1 MTLFYPFPHIRHID
15 DVLPHIDEGFR
26 SIEKDGLIFINYNN
40 LSPDVFPPVVAPQG
54 HIEGRPYMIDRL
66 EGMLAYAAAV
76 RRECRGITFDA
87 ASGAI
92 VSRPLHKFFN
102 VNERPDVT
110 VDLLGDVREHV
121 VIEKLDG
128 SMVRPL
134 FIGGGLRWG
143 TKMGVTDT
151 AMLAEEFAADKPQ
164 YRAFAEA
171 CREAHLT
178 PVFEFCSR
186 RARIVVDYPED
197 QMVLLAVRGLFSGK
211 YVARSGLETLAR
223 EYGIP
228 VVGSWGGNDGS
239 DALIQRVRNMD
250 TGEGIVLNV
259 GGGHAVK
266 IKADAYVQLHKAK
279 DHLRTEMDLL
289 DLVFNERLD
298 DVLPILSND
307 EQDRVW
313 QFLRRFNSELARV
326 GDRIDESFDA
336 SKVLY
341 SERKDF
347 AIDSIMA
354 QPWKGR
360 VLDLWNGKF
369 ANGLDAITTTIKRL
383 MSAGEYGQPGY
394 KHRSALSA
402 YSAVKEAY
410 GMNTGWDNIM
420 YGKED
425 E

>member
-1 MTLFYPFPHIRHID
+1 MSLFYPFPHIEHID
-15 DVLPHIDEGFR
+15 DVRPHIDEGFR

-40 LSPDVFPPVVAPQG
+40 LSPDVFPPVVMPQG
-54 HIEGRPYMIDRL
+54 HVEGRPYMIDRL

-76 RRECRGITFDA
+76 RRECRGIAFDA
-87 ASGAI
+87 VSGKI

-134 FIGGGLRWG
+134 FIAGGVRWG
-143 TKMGVTDT
+143 TKMGVTET
-151 AMLAEEFAADKPQ
+151 AMLAEEFVADKPQ
-164 YRAFAEA
+164 YRLFAEA
-171 CREAHLT
+171 CREGGLT

-197 QMVLLAVRGLFSGK
+197 QMVLLAVRGNVNGK
-211 YVARSGLETLAR
+211 YVSRSGLETLAR
-223 EYGIP
+223 EYGVP
-228 VVGSWGGNDGS
+228 VVGSWGSHDDPEG
-239 DALIQRVRNMD
+239 LIQRVRNMD
-250 TGEGIVLNV
+250 TGEGVVLNV

-289 DLVFNERLD
+289 DLVFSERLD
-298 DVLPILSND
+298 DVLPLLSND

-313 QFLRRFNSELARV
+313 HFLRRFNSELARV
-326 GDRIDESFDA
+326 GAHIDECFAA

-341 SERKDF
+341 AERKDF
-347 AIDSIMA
+347 AVDSIMQ

-360 VLDLWNGKF
+360 VLDLWNSKF
-369 ANGLDAITTTIKRL
+369 SNGLDAITTTIKRL
-383 MSAGEYGQPGY
+383 MSSGEFGQPGY
-394 KHRSALSA
+394 KHRSALS
-402 YSAVKEAY
+402 SY
-410 GMNTGWDNIM
+410 GALKSTYGLNTGWDEIM